1 MWHALERG
9 EVYTRFCWREL
20 KGRNHLEDL
29 LIDERILLKWVLK
42 KSDGGIWTGLIWLRR
57 GSCGGLL

>member
-1 MWHALERG
+1 LERG

-29 LIDERILLKWVLK
+29 LIDERIILKWVIK
-42 KSDGGIWTGLIWLRR
+42 KSDGRIWTGLIWLRR